1 VAAVPYAV
9 QGLHW
14 DGRIVIDAT
23 NEFDPS
29 DLNGWTSSQVLA
41 DLVPGARVVKAA
53 NTLALRCS
61 VRTRT
66 SAGAGA

>member
-1 VAAVPYAV
+1 VAAVPDAV